1 MAWLDRLSG
10 ARKVALAWTLLVVA
24 VATVVYWPALQVGYL
39 ADDLYQIA
47 LHDGVAGTRPPWA
60 LYSLFELDPAATS
73 AHMAGGS
80 LPWWT
85 VPEFKFVQLRPLSS
99 LLLALDHTIRPH
111 DAVAHHLHSMLWMAS
126 TVVAA
131 HYALRRATTPVIAG
145 LALGL
150 FAIDETLGW
159 TIAWVANRCSLVAAT
174 FAFLALALHLRRTQT
189 PSRRLA
195 FAELGAWSLAFAA
208 GEYALCGLAYL
219 IAYAM
224 VGRTDGWRVRLRAL
238 APAALALA
246 LFSVVYVMVRAGV
259 LGATSYIDP
268 LSHPGELLI
277 AAADRIPRMLG
288 ETWLTF
294 PSESERLLSRFQGS
308 VSMAWLMVAAGIDS
322 LEQLVPGHGRMVLMT
337 LPPLVL
343 VSGWLARPYL
353 EPNERRA
360 VAWLALGS
368 VGAVVPL
375 TAIMPT
381 TRALALAGLGP
392 AVFIA
397 SLAVAAT
404 RAVLARPVGVGPR
417 LRAVVLAVIAVPWVG
432 AHTVNDAKWA
442 RKEIEGLSG
451 VEGAY
456 RRFHFNQ
463 HTEGVT
469 LEGKH
474 VVVISTPGLVTGLH
488 ARWMMHLWGEPMPA
502 TWHVLTMGGRR
513 LFLRRFDRSTLELST
528 IAGRLLDQ
536 PQESLF
542 RPPSAD
548 MRLHDVASAGL
559 FDATVVREAPT
570 GGPSAVQFR
579 FRWPLDDPRLVFL
592 VAGSEGLR
600 PLALPPVGGAKA
612 IAPPLLPG
620 LDPNTP
626 SPR

>member
-1 MAWLDRLSG
+1 MATLDQLTRAQRL
-10 ARKVALAWTLLVVA
+10 ALGWTLFVVT
-24 VATVVYWPALQVGYL
+24 VATIVYWPALQVGYL

-99 LLLALDHTIRPH
+99 LLLALDHTLRPH
-111 DAVAHHLHSMLWMAS
+111 DAVAHHLHSMLWMVA
-126 TVVAA
+126 TVIAA
-131 HYALRRATTPVIAG
+131 HYALRHATTPVIAG
-145 LALGL
+145 LAFAL
-150 FAIDETLGW
+150 FAVDETLGW

-174 FAFLALALHLRRTQT
+174 FAFLAIALHIRRMHA
-189 PSRRLA
+189 PSRRLV
-195 FAELGAWSLAFAA
+195 FAELGAWTLAFAA

-219 IAYAM
+219 VAYALI
-224 VGRTDGWRVRLRAL
+224 GRTDAWRMRLRAL
-238 APAALALA
+238 APAGLAL
-246 LFSVVYVMVRAGV
+246 LVFSVVYVIAQAGV

-268 LSHPGELLI
+268 LSHPGELLV
-277 AAADRIPRMLG
+277 AAFDRIPRMLG

-308 VSMAWLMVAAGIDS
+308 TSMAWLMLAAGIDS
-322 LEQLVPGHGRMVLMT
+322 LEQLVPGHGRMVLML

-343 VSGWLARPYL
+343 LSAWLARPYL
-353 EPNERRA
+353 EPEERRA
-360 VAWLALGS
+360 SAWLALGS
-368 VGAVVPL
+368 VGALVPL

-397 SLAVAAT
+397 SIAVAAT
-404 RAVLARPVGVGPR
+404 RAVLARPTRLRPR
-417 LRAVVLAVIAVPWVG
+417 LRAVTLALIVVPWVG
-432 AHTVNDAKWA
+432 THTVRDAMFA
-442 RKEIEGLSG
+442 RTEIEGLSG

-456 RRFHFNQ
+456 RRFHFNR
-463 HTEGVT
+463 HTEGIT

-513 LFLRRFDRSTLELST
+513 LFLRRFDRHTLELST

-548 MRLHDVASAGL
+548 MKLHDVASAGL
-559 FDATVVREAPT
+559 FDATVVREDPG

-579 FRWPLDDPRLVFL
+579 FQWPLDDPRLVFL
-592 VAGSEGLR
+592 FAGAEGLR
-600 PLALPPVGGAKA
+600 PLELPPVGGAKA
-612 IAPPLLPG
+612 LAPPLLPG